1 MSGQRTETPD
11 NLVGSVPHWFEEEV
25 RAAARSLAKPGQGS
39 AFEGVAS
46 SSLEQIYRTR
56 SDFRDEMG
64 AFTTLVIATFTA
76 AGVLLNQG
84 LSTLKGVEQ
93 PSDRQIA
100 AIYFLLA
107 GGVFLS
113 AIFLGRLFR
122 SRLSAAYD
130 IYVSACIHSTIVFRS
145 LGFPLTQIWQQ
156 NVEEC
161 LRFAHGTYPKRQP
174 IELSHCAWQ
183 WHRDF
188 KSSRTNGSLPKG
200 YGELVAAWRSR
211 YPNLWTKLR
220 HTVITVQVSA
230 IVLCVLSA
238 ALLVYSLFG

>member
-1 MSGQRTETPD
+1 MTVAQPAPSAL
-11 NLVGSVPHWFEEEV
+11 LVGSVPYWFEEEV
-25 RAAARSLAKPGQGS
+25 RAAARSLSTPGQSS

-46 SSLEQIYRTR
+46 SSVEQIYRTR

-84 LSTLKGVEQ
+84 LATLKGIEAA
-93 PSDRQIA
+93 SDRQIA
-100 AIYFLLA
+100 AVYFLLA
-107 GGVFLS
+107 GAVFLS
-113 AIFLGRLFR
+113 AIFLGRLFH

-130 IYVSACIHSTIVFRS
+130 IYVSACIHSTVVFRA

-174 IELSHCAWQ
+174 VEQSHKTWQ

-188 KSSRTNGSLPKG
+188 NASRTNGSLPQG

-230 IVLCVLSA
+230 VVLCVLSG
-238 ALLVYSLFG
+238 ALLVYSLLG